1 MPNVV
6 DSAHSIQSA
15 GSANTT
21 LIGETGFPFK
31 PSKHCIKKERKI
43 RKVLK
48 EAETPEVQEM
58 YNRSGEQLK
67 ILQPKHFTAMVDER
81 DPTSR
86 PFIIGTG
93 VYGVVMAGW
102 DKRTSSRIVFKFHLR
117 SRNTHQ
123 DIIREASAQLLA
135 SKVTDNV
142 PKVLGVLMLR
152 DDLEIQS
159 LGQQYSS
166 LVMVTECVTA
176 VEGQKFSTMSLGQFT
191 KNICNYDVEEKQM
204 VLFFLELVTALEKF
218 ATLNL
223 AHGDLHPNNIL
234 INMNGNRIKPM
245 IIDFGRARCVTCFYP
260 YEAVAWKISDLS
272 YIAKHVE
279 TVGKKMRPRLADI
292 GLDMMEQHLNVT
304 YAEFRENLEGL
315 LGASQQTTMVS
326 WIYLTINSLCHDC
339 DDLYAVI
346 SSKLQ

>member
-1 MPNVV
+1 M

-15 GSANTT
+15 DSANTT

-31 PSKHCIKKERKI
+31 PSEDCIEGEQEI
-43 RKVLK
+43 RKVLE
-48 EAETPEVQEM
+48 EAETPEVKDM
-58 YNRSGEQLK
+58 YNQSGEHLK
-67 ILQPKHFTAMVDER
+67 VLQPKHFTTMVNER

-102 DKRTSSRIVFKFHLR
+102 DKRTSSRIVFKFQLR

-152 DDLEIQS
+152 EDLETAG
-159 LGQQYSS
+159 LLQQYSS
-166 LVMVTECVTA
+166 LVLVTECVTA

-218 ATLNL
+218 AALNL
-223 AHGDLHPNNIL
+223 VHNDLHPDNIL
-234 INMNGNRIKPM
+234 VNINDKVIKPM
-245 IIDFGRARCVTCFYP
+245 IIDFGRARCLSSFDP
-260 YEAVAWKISDLS
+260 PEALPWKIADLS
-272 YIAKHVE
+272 YVAKHAE
-279 TVGKKMRPRLADI
+279 TVGKKMRSRLADI
-292 GLDMMEQHLNVT
+292 GQDMMEHQEQYSRVT
-304 YAEFRENLEGL
+304 HAEFRENLEGL

-339 DDLYAVI
+339 DDLDAVI